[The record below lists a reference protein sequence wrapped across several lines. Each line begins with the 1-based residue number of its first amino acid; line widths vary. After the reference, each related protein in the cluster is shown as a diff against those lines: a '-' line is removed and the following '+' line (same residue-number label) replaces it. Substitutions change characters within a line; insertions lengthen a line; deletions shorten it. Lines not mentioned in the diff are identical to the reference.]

1 MKNESEAPI
10 IQRFNDSLEELELFF
25 FAAIVDDETLI
36 ILVTLSQDT
45 VETSCHR
52 LSTIEMRDNNAD
64 QGHRAMRFR
73 SSPFHWDAVNLCPC

>member
-1 MKNESEAPI
+1 M
-10 IQRFNDSLEELELFF
+10 SLKRLSFSVSMILLRVGALLL
-25 FAAIVDDETLI
+25 AAIVDDKTLI

-52 LSTIEMRDNNAD
+52 LRTIEMRDNNAD